1 MDFRPLLGAIP
12 HRMKG
17 KQMAKSKINVAVDAT
32 VVSRI
37 AGLQEQ
43 INSESKNASAANT
56 LRNQAVMSLYHS
68 VIAETLRLPM
78 SKTGKPTAATADAFK
93 AAFKEASVKDGTA
106 KRYWDT
112 TSAAVQKLM
121 KTKALPSQA
130 TAEAVE
136 DFFNSK
142 EITSQGKLRA
152 WAGLERN
159 DYSIPEMCANL
170 VTAKPNA
177 RTGKRN
183 VSDRTL
189 EEVQRIAN
197 AAKIMIDRAVLE
209 VKYQEEAWKTAEAEK
224 RDFLTVL
231 REMTGLDAVSGE
243 GDE

>member
-1 MDFRPLLGAIP
+1 
-12 HRMKG
+12 
-17 KQMAKSKINVAVDAT
+17 MATKKTSAVCVDAS
-32 VVSRI
+32 VISRI

-43 INSESKNASAANT
+43 IVMEGKNASAAQT
-56 LRNQAVMSLYHS
+56 LRNQRVMALYSS
-68 VIAETLRLPM
+68 VIAETMRLPM
-78 SKTGKPTAATADAFK
+78 SKTGKPTAATAEAFK
-93 AAFKEASVKDGTA
+93 AAFKAASVKDGTA

-112 TSAAVQKLM
+112 TSAAVQRLV
-121 KTKALPSQA
+121 KTKAIPSQA

-136 DFFNSK
+136 DFLNSK
-142 EITSQGKLRA
+142 EVTSQGKLRA
-152 WAGLERN
+152 WAGLERT

-183 VSDRTL
+183 VSERTL

>member
-1 MDFRPLLGAIP
+1 
-12 HRMKG
+12 
-17 KQMAKSKINVAVDAT
+17 MATKKTAPIAVDSS
-32 VVSRI
+32 VISRI

-43 INSESKNASAANT
+43 IVMEGKNASAAQT
-56 LRNQAVMSLYHS
+56 LRNQSVMALYSS
-68 VIAETLRLPM
+68 VIAETMRLPM
-78 SKTGKPTAATADAFK
+78 TKNGKPTAATAEAFK
-93 AAFKEASVKDGTA
+93 AAFKAASVKDGTA

-112 TSAAVQKLM
+112 TSAAVQKIV
-121 KTKALPSQA
+121 KIKAIPSQA

-152 WAGLERN
+152 WAGLERT

>member
-1 MDFRPLLGAIP
+1 
-12 HRMKG
+12 
-17 KQMAKSKINVAVDAT
+17 MATKKTAPIAVDSS
-32 VVSRI
+32 VISRI

-43 INSESKNASAANT
+43 INSEAKNASAAQT
-56 LRNQAVMSLYHS
+56 LRNQAVMALYCNM
-68 VIAETLRLPM
+68 IAETMRLPM
-78 SKTGKPTAATADAFK
+78 SKTGKPTAATANAFK
-93 AAFKEASVKDGTA
+93 DALKQASVKDGTA

-112 TSAAVQKLM
+112 TSAAVQKLV

-142 EITSQGKLRA
+142 EITSQGKLRS

-177 RTGKRN
+177 KTGKRN
-183 VSDRTL
+183 VSDRTF

-231 REMTGLDAVSGE
+231 HEMTGLDAVSGE